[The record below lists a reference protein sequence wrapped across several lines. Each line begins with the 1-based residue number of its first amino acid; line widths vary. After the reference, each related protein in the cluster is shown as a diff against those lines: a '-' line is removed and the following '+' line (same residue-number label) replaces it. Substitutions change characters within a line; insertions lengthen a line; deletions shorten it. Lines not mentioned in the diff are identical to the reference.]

1 MRVHP
6 GLDGGVD
13 CVSSRGPAVL
23 GSRLPRL
30 LWLAALILALM
41 VGGGV
46 EAGVGLEV
54 GGGGCVTVPWL
65 I

>member
-6 GLDGGVD
+6 GLDGGVN

-54 GGGGCVTVPWL
+54 GGAV
-65 I
+65 